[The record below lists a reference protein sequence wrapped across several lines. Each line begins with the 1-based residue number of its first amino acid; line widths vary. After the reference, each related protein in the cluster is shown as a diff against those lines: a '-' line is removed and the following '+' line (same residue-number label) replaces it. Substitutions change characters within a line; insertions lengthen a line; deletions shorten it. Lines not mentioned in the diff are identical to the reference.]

1 MIVDVVSSIIEALK
15 PKIPFPNIASNSLI
29 QCSRAMETATP
40 IGIKDHDFTADFP
53 TRHSAPMMAMTAG
66 LIP

>member
-1 MIVDVVSSIIEALK
+1 
-15 PKIPFPNIASNSLI
+15 
-29 QCSRAMETATP
+29 METATP